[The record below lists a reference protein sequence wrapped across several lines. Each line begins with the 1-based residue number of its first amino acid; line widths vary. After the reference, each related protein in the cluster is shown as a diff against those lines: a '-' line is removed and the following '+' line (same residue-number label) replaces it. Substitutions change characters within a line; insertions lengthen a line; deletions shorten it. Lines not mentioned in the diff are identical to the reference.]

1 MTGQERVTVWIT
13 GLLSVCMAA
22 AALLF
27 FIIRQRPPG
36 QPLTLTGVTLRRDTD
51 PRKQR
56 PIGGVEIIATN
67 GAATVKTLSDA
78 FGLFTITI
86 PGEPKAPKPPDLTF
100 QAQDYLPS
108 VIKSAKADQL
118 YLVYLTPQRPGVA
131 EPVSHKQSV
140 LANIRVRYSEK
151 AEITTNTGSL
161 VKSFEVVNKG
171 NVPCNQHPPCSP
183 DGKWKATVASFVEV
197 AQGPGQEF
205 RRARLSC
212 IAGPCPFTR
221 IEPQT
226 NLADGP
232 ELKIEILNWSDTT
245 TFLLEAEVSQRI
257 VSDMIRE
264 SFPAVFG
271 SSMNFTLPA
280 RAQGPSIQAELNGQ
294 DIVFPLGPNLTV
306 SWGICSVKVAPDKTK
321 AYRCDLKPGYRFHQ

>member
-1 MTGQERVTVWIT
+1 MT
-13 GLLSVCMAA
+13 GLLSVCLAA

-56 PIGGVEIIATN
+56 PIAGVEIVATN
-67 GAATVKTLSDA
+67 GLTTLKTISDVS
-78 FGLFTITI
+78 GLFSITI
-86 PGEPKAPKPPDLTF
+86 PGEPKPPRPPDLTF

-108 VIKSAKADQL
+108 DIKSAKSDQL
-118 YLVYLTPQRPGVA
+118 YLVYLTPQRPAVT

-183 DGKWKATVASFVEV
+183 DGKWKATVASFVEA

-212 IAGPCPFTR
+212 IAGPCPFTS

-226 NLADGP
+226 TLTDGP
-232 ELKIEILNWSDTT
+232 QLKIEILNWSDTT

-257 VSDMIRE
+257 VSDMIRQ

-280 RAQGPSIQAELNGQ
+280 RTQGPSVEAELNGQ
-294 DIVFPLGPNLTV
+294 DIVFPLGPNLIV
-306 SWGICSVKVAPDKTK
+306 SWGVCSVKVAPDKTK
-321 AYRCDLKPGYRFHQ
+321 AYRCDLKPGYRFQ